1 MRLSRFARVRL
12 LRHPLPISLLILRK
26 KPTVLQSNSNEAVN
40 ETKHYGL
47 LGVLFFFFTFFF
59 CCCFFS
65 HSFDQAFVAV
75 NAIKS

>member
-47 LGVLFFFFTFFF
+47 LGVLFFTFFF
-59 CCCFFS
+59 LLFFFS
-65 HSFDQAFVAV
+65 HPFDQAFVAV
-75 NAIKS
+75 NAIKF